1 MSSPDEELNEQIQ
14 RKFIRE
20 HVKPFQNT
28 RKINIM
34 EDSIPVYKVEKPEE
48 IIEEQPLP
56 YTPILEKSQQYHHN
70 CIEIYHSIQNCPI
83 CKKMYSNHSGIYIST
98 IIILCIIIIILL
110 KMVFQK

>member
-34 EDSIPVYKVEKPEE
+34 EDTIPVYKVEKPKEV
-48 IIEEQPLP
+48 IQEQSLP
-56 YTPILEKSQQYHHN
+56 YTPILEKPQPFHN
-70 CIEIYHSIQNCPI
+70 CMEFYYSIQNCPI
-83 CKKMYSNHSGIYIST
+83 CKKMYTKHDGIYIST

-110 KMVFQK
+110 KIVFQK

>member
-1 MSSPDEELNEQIQ
+1 MSSPDEDLNGQIQ

-20 HVKPFQNT
+20 HVKPFQNS

-56 YTPILEKSQQYHHN
+56 YTPVVEKPQPYHN
-70 CIEIYHSIQNCPI
+70 CMEIYYSIQNCPI
-83 CKKMYSNHSGIYIST
+83 CRKIYAKHDGIYISS

-110 KMVFQK
+110 KIVFQK

>member
-20 HVKPFQNT
+20 HVKPFQNS

-34 EDSIPVYKVEKPEE
+34 EDSIPVYKVEKQEE
-48 IIEEQPLP
+48 IIEEKPLP
-56 YTPILEKSQQYHHN
+56 YTPILEKPQQYHN
-70 CIEIYHSIQNCPI
+70 CMEIYYSIQNCPI
-83 CKKMYSNHSGIYIST
+83 CKKMYSNHSGIFIGI

-110 KMVFQK
+110 KIVFQK